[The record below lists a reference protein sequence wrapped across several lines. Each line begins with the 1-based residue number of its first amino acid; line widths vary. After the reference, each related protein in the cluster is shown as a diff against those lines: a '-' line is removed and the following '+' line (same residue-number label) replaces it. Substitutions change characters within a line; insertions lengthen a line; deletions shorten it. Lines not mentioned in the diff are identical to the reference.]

1 MIRLSVMK
9 QQLLLALHCCCRI
22 GIAAKFKNKVQLY
35 AVTFPVAVK
44 LNEGVFDEEL
54 YPDAGLV
61 RVNVFIVA
69 LALHA

>member
-1 MIRLSVMK
+1 LVF
-9 QQLLLALHCCCRI
+9 
-22 GIAAKFKNKVQLY
+22 AAKFKNKVQLY